1 VYEVTVNHPQSAPL
15 DRLVEDFAT
24 RGLQLALSDAATDL
38 VADPV
43 LVLGPAGTAPVPLA
57 TFLEAIA
64 ARAKAVSDSPQAT
77 TTVLAGCTGQ
87 ALGERMVIATIRWAF
102 HDGDRTNELVSDFVL
117 ERSDRGGLRCVAYL
131 PRTNVTEHLT

>member
-24 RGLQLALSDAATDL
+24 RWLQLAPSDSATGL

-43 LVLGPAGTAPVPLA
+43 LVLGPAGTAAVPLA

-64 ARAKAVSDSPQAT
+64 SRAKAVADSPQAT
-77 TTVLAGCTGQ
+77 ATVLSGCTAQ
-87 ALGERMVIATIRWAF
+87 ALGERMVIATIRWTF
-102 HDGDRTNELVSDFVL
+102 HHGDRTNELVSDFLL
-117 ERSDRGGLRCVAYL
+117 ERSDHGGLRCVAYL